1 MFLIV
6 KSLLTPEEVARLEAI
21 SRDMKFVDG
30 KLTNAG
36 HIAKQNLQAP
46 RDPKDALYSESV
58 AIVSGAYMRSQQFR
72 HFAYARQT
80 THPLLSRY
88 DVGMKY
94 GRHCD
99 SAYMPIPPAT
109 LLRTDLSSTVFI
121 SDPASYDG
129 GELVIHLGNQA
140 VPIKLDAGDAVVYP
154 STTIHE
160 VMEVTRG
167 SRLVSIS
174 FIESLIRD
182 NHIRTQL
189 YELNQ
194 VAEAEKANISWE
206 NQMRLEAAIQNLMRM
221 WADT

>member
-21 SRDMKFVDG
+21 AGQMKFVDG
-30 KLTNAG
+30 KLTNAQ
-36 HIAKQNLQAP
+36 HPAKQNLQAP
-46 RDPKDALYSESV
+46 RDPNDALYAESV
-58 AIVSGAYMRSQQFR
+58 KIVSGAYLRSQQFK
-72 HFAYARQT
+72 HFALARQT
-80 THPLLSRY
+80 SHPLLSRY

-99 SAYMPIPPAT
+99 AAYMPIPPAT

-121 SDPASYDG
+121 SDPATYDG
-129 GELVIHLGNQA
+129 GELVIHLGDKP

-160 VMEVTRG
+160 VAEVTRG
-167 SRLVSIS
+167 TRLVSIT

-182 NHIRTQL
+182 TNLRTQF

-194 VAEAEKANISWE
+194 VAEAERGTMKWE
-206 NQMRLEAAIQNLMRM
+206 NRVRLDAVRNNLLRL
-221 WADT
+221 WGR